1 MAGVSK
7 NNIRERLIDAGL
19 KELLEHGYEDF
30 SLRRVASSLEVSC
43 ASPYRYFKD
52 KSELVHAVVLKM
64 RENWLLLT
72 KSISEFTPVTEPLY
86 IAELLVAG
94 MRFWVAGNLFAELL
108 SIGEIAI
115 FDEPIIAALLKQG
128 EARGVPSESIR
139 VLSTELL
146 GLMYGEITLVLLG
159 RQDAQDAASMLRK
172 SAVDKIERYFEC
184 FGAKS
189 KSV

>member
-7 NNIRERLIDAGL
+7 NNIRERLVDAGL
-19 KELLEHGYEDF
+19 KELLEHGYENF

-72 KSISEFTPVTEPLY
+72 KSIAEFTSVTEPAY
-86 IAELLVAG
+86 VAELLVAG

-108 SIGEIAI
+108 SIGEVAI
-115 FDEPIIAALLKQG
+115 FDEPIIAALEGQG
-128 EARGVPSESIR
+128 ETRGVPKDSISS
-139 VLSTELL
+139 LSLELL
-146 GLMYGEITLVLLG
+146 SMMYGEITLVLLD
-159 RQDAQDAASMLRK
+159 RHNAQDAALMLRK
-172 SAVDKIERYFEC
+172 SAVEKIENHFDR

-189 KSV
+189 KNV